1 MSYEIISLRQKP
13 DLAEQVNRLSEEA
26 WPKFLRHANT
36 HHWSSLFDTFADY
49 QLILYEPEDGVLAVG
64 HTIPLIW
71 NGTTED
77 LPEEMN
83 AIMVGRCTSIS
94 INKRPRRSRQ
104 WRPSSGASVKEK
116 VSAPSS

>member
-1 MSYEIISLRQKP
+1 MSYEIVTLKQGPILQSQWT
-13 DLAEQVNRLSEEA
+13 AWA

-71 NGTTED
+71 DGTLED

-83 AIMVGRCTSIS
+83 AIMDRAMYVYQHQQAPTTLSAIAAIVGREHQR
-94 INKRPRRSRQ
+94 K
-104 WRPSSGASVKEK
+104 GL
-116 VSAPSS
+116 APSS